1 MSHVA
6 ISSARGRRH
15 SGRAQPSGRPAEP
28 AVHDG
33 REGRGHRVGD
43 PGELQGCER
52 GSAVRPYED
61 LADVGSGRVVDVCVY
76 GHERLRQRRMLARFQ
91 DLPFSRSRPQ
101 GGGTAPI
108 DQRAVFT
115 AIVYVLISGCAWRS
129 QCMPGAD
136 MITSIPARQHRP
148 HLVRGGPS
156 ITCPAPVARPSVA
169 AAPCQGRRH
178 GRGRG
183 AAPSRPLMARPHPG
197 PLPTPPHRTSPPS
210 GPAPSQPFG
219 GIGQAARGFRRRTC
233 RPVLAFDAVPK
244 VLDKVDRLET
254 VPEGT
259 GPVGGSPPTG
269 TLQRS
274 QLRFCIGVAP
284 AELSVHAVPV
294 QMT

>member
-1 MSHVA
+1 M
-6 ISSARGRRH
+6 
-15 SGRAQPSGRPAEP
+15 
-28 AVHDG
+28 
-33 REGRGHRVGD
+33 
-43 PGELQGCER
+43 
-52 GSAVRPYED
+52 
-61 LADVGSGRVVDVCVY
+61 
-76 GHERLRQRRMLARFQ
+76 
-91 DLPFSRSRPQ
+91 
-101 GGGTAPI
+101 
-108 DQRAVFT
+108 
-115 AIVYVLISGCAWRS
+115 
-129 QCMPGAD
+129 
-136 MITSIPARQHRP
+136 
-148 HLVRGGPS
+148 
-156 ITCPAPVARPSVA
+156 A